1 MRIGDRPF
9 AGGRGSPLRPHP
21 EPGLRGPTGSFGS
34 VPRFYRLV
42 GGLGRVLIAAGLV
55 ILLFVVYQLWG
66 TGLREAQAQSD
77 LTESFAETLAAP
89 PLRALPA
96 GSDEPPVIPL
106 APPEGEAVAMIRIP
120 KIDVEKAVVE
130 GVGIGDLQKGPG
142 HYPSTPLP
150 GQPGNAAIAG
160 HRTTYGAPFFSLDE
174 LQIGDEI
181 LVRTLQGEFRY
192 EVDRKTVVLPSQVE
206 VLDPT
211 EEPRLTLTTCNPRFS
226 AAERLI
232 VSAVLT
238 GPPAPAPPPSAV
250 PPPTAELASET
261 ELEGAAL
268 TGDPS
273 ARLPAALWG
282 ALAAAVW
289 LATTFVARRW
299 RRLPAYLLGVP
310 AVLVVLFA
318 FFENVARLFPA
329 NI

>member
-1 MRIGDRPF
+1 MG
-9 AGGRGSPLRPHP
+9 
-21 EPGLRGPTGSFGS
+21 TGSFGS

-42 GGLGRVLIAAGLV
+42 GGLGRVLIAAGV
-55 ILLFVVYQLWG
+55 VVLLFVVYQLWG
-66 TGLREAQAQSD
+66 TGLREAQAQSS
-77 LTESFAETLAAP
+77 LTDAFAETLDAAGAP
-89 PLRALPA
+89 GAP
-96 GSDEPPVIPL
+96 DEPVDAPL

-120 KIDVEKAVVE
+120 KIEVEKAVVE
-130 GVGIGDLQKGPG
+130 GVGVEDLQKGPG
-142 HYPSTPLP
+142 HYPGTPLP

-174 LQIGDEI
+174 LEIGDEI

-192 EVDRKTVVLPSQVE
+192 EVDRTSVVLPSQVE
-206 VLDPT
+206 VLDAT
-211 EEPRLTLTTCNPRFS
+211 EEARLTLTTCNPRFS

-238 GPPAPAPPPSAV
+238 DPPAPAPPPGAV
-250 PPPTAELASET
+250 PPPTGELASET

-268 TGDPS
+268 AGDPS

-299 RRLPAYLLGVP
+299 RRLPAYLVGVP
-310 AVLVVLFA
+310 VVLVVLFG

>member
-1 MRIGDRPF
+1 MR
-9 AGGRGSPLRPHP
+9 
-21 EPGLRGPTGSFGS
+21 TGSFGS

-42 GGLGRVLIAAGLV
+42 GGLGRVLIAAGV
-55 ILLFVVYQLWG
+55 VVLLFVVYQLWG
-66 TGLREAQAQSD
+66 TGLREAQAQSS
-77 LTESFAETLAAP
+77 LTEDFAETLDAAP
-89 PLRALPA
+89 AP
-96 GSDEPPVIPL
+96 DEPVDAPL

-130 GVGIGDLQKGPG
+130 GVGVEDLQKGPG
-142 HYPSTPLP
+142 HYPGTPLP

-174 LQIGDEI
+174 LEIGDEI

-192 EVDRKTVVLPSQVE
+192 EVDRTSVVLPSQVE

-250 PPPTAELASET
+250 PPPTGELATET

-310 AVLVVLFA
+310 LVLVVLFV
-318 FFENVARLFPA
+318 FYENVARLFPA